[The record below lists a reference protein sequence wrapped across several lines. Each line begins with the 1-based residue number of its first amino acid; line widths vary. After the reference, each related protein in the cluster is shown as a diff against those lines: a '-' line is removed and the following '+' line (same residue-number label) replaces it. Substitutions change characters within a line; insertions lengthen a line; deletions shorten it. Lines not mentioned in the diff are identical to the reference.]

1 MRKREKER
9 TFIHT
14 CGAEQIIIEG
24 DKKSLIR
31 HYLRSVGRHRVEYI
45 DENKE

>member
-14 CGAEQIIIEG
+14 LGVEQNIIEG
-24 DKKSLIR
+24 DKKSLLSM
-31 HYLRSVGRHRVEYI
+31 YLRSVGCH
-45 DENKE
+45 

>member
-9 TFIHT
+9 SFIHILFA
-14 CGAEQIIIEG
+14 AEQSIIEG

-31 HYLRSVGRHRVEYI
+31 HYLRSVGRH
-45 DENKE
+45 